1 MLVDGKLALSWN
13 FKTHNL
19 SIILFVFFFSL
30 PSPLPLP
37 SLLHAGCANH
47 LLRPSLWPVTAKGV
61 KGTREG
67 GYKLKWEWWV
77 QVEGGGGV
85 GVVQERARCDACDA
99 AK

>member
-19 SIILFVFFFSL
+19 SIILFVFFCSL

-61 KGTREG
+61 KGTRAG
-67 GYKLKWEWWV
+67 GCKLKWE
-77 QVEGGGGV
+77 
-85 GVVQERARCDACDA
+85 C
-99 AK
+99 